1 LIVDDQYVL
10 RELQEAD
17 DAFKA
22 YGAIGS
28 ALELCLLE
36 STANRE
42 VARLARALLSVLEA
56 ERSDFASRRAL
67 AVACTNQRLAFVSI
81 YKALGGGW
89 ENCAQA
95 DQDRSGDD
103 RISNLRVMK

>member
-1 LIVDDQYVL
+1 MPLSTDFPL
-10 RELQEAD
+10 TREIS
-17 DAFKA
+17 
-22 YGAIGS
+22 G
-28 ALELCLLE
+28 LELCLLE

-42 VARLARALLSVLEA
+42 VARLARVRLSEVGGLYLKVLEA

-67 AVACTNQRLAFVSI
+67 AVACINQRLAFVII
-81 YKALGGGW
+81 YKALGDGW

-95 DQDRSGDD
+95 DQGRSGDD